1 MSSFFVKDN
10 QIVNLQNVS
19 TIKIHRE
26 KNRIIFNLNYSIQV
40 ERNGSER
47 LRADY
52 VYWDFDDPETLDT
65 VFEKITKAKFVK
77 ENFLNL
83 DEGGLLVNKASI
95 SSVKFER
102 NSNRLIFNLN
112 NLRDFSNPKAGIH
125 TTSDFFFVDYVTESQ
140 AEEMYNSI
148 INILVK

>member
-19 TIKIHRE
+19 TIKLHRE
-26 KNRIIFNLNYSIQV
+26 KNRIIFNLNYSIRV
-40 ERNGSER
+40 ERNGSEK

-52 VYWDFDDPETLDT
+52 VYWDFDNAEMLNN
-65 VFEKITKAKFVK
+65 VFTKIAKTKFVK
-77 ENFLNL
+77 ENFINL
-83 DEGGLLVNKASI
+83 GEGGLLVNKASI
-95 SSVKFER
+95 SSIKFER
-102 NSNRLIFNLN
+102 SSNRLIFNLN

>member
-52 VYWDFDDPETLDT
+52 VYWDFDDAETLDT

-102 NSNRLIFNLN
+102 N
-112 NLRDFSNPKAGIH
+112 
-125 TTSDFFFVDYVTESQ
+125 
-140 AEEMYNSI
+140 
-148 INILVK
+148 